1 LNDTARGA
9 PASVPVQMPASQI
22 YRRLL
27 RYAWPYRGMYL
38 IGVLGMLLYA
48 ATDVLTL
55 LVMQVFL
62 SSASGTSASSQH
74 LPKVVQWLLH
84 WLPGLSAFL
93 QSAQWLAWLPLAVLV
108 IFFCRGTGDYLAQY
122 FPAWVARQVVKAIRG
137 ELFARYLRLPTSR
150 YDADS
155 SGTMLSRLTYNTEQM
170 AGATA
175 DSLTS
180 MIRDSLQIGVN
191 IAWLFLIDWRLTL
204 VSLLVAPAIGGLVG
218 SINRRFRRYSTRI
231 QNSVGDIT
239 RVAKEAID
247 AHRVVK
253 VFNAQAHIE
262 RLFES
267 ANEQNRRSNV
277 RLLQARSSSNP
288 IVQQLAAIGLAL
300 VLFVANREMA
310 SGVLTF
316 ATFGTFVIAL
326 MQVTQPL
333 KRILGIAGPLQQGM
347 AAGASVF
354 EVLDAPGEPQGGTRT
369 LTRVNGDVEFANVSF
384 EYTLDKGKVLRD
396 VSVRVPAGS
405 TLAIVGRS
413 GSGKSTLVSLLPR
426 FYDPTSGSVRI
437 DGEDIR
443 DYRLT
448 DLRRQIS
455 LVSQEVVLF
464 NDSIRNNILF
474 GATDISEAQLQEA
487 IRAAY
492 VLEFVE
498 QLPQGLE
505 TMVGDR
511 GVLLSGGQRQRVAI
525 ARALLRD
532 TPILILDEATS
543 SLDTAAERHIQE
555 ALDQLVRNRTTLVIA
570 HRLSTIEHA
579 DQILVMREGRVME
592 RGAHAELIAHGGA
605 YAELHRLQFSA

>member
-9 PASVPVQMPASQI
+9 AAGAPVPMSAAQV

-27 RYAWPYRGMYL
+27 RYAWPYRGQYF
-38 IGVLGMLLYA
+38 IGVIGMVLYA
-48 ATDVLTL
+48 ATDGLTASVLRG
-55 LVMQVFL
+55 FIGA
-62 SSASGTSASSQH
+62 ASGKPVERLKG
-74 LPKVVQWLLH
+74 LPSWLPDPAALLH
-84 WLPGLSAFL
+84 ST
-93 QSAQWLAWLPLAVLV
+93 QWLAWLPLAIFV
-108 IFFCRGTGDYLAQY
+108 IFLCRGTGDYLAQY
-122 FPAWVARQVVKAIRG
+122 FPAWVARQVVKAVRG

-155 SGTMLSRLTYNTEQM
+155 SATMLSRLTYNTEMM

-180 MIRDSLQIGVN
+180 MIRDSLQILVN
-191 IAWLFLIDWRLTL
+191 LTVMFLLQWRLALLSL
-204 VSLLVAPAIGGLVG
+204 VVAPLIGSLVG
-218 SINRRFRRYSTRI
+218 SINRRFRRYSQRI
-231 QNSVGDIT
+231 QNSMGDVT
-239 RVAKEAID
+239 RVAKEAFD

-253 VFNAQAHIE
+253 VFNAQEHIE
-262 RLFES
+262 HLFEG

-288 IVQQLAAIGLAL
+288 IVQQIAAIGMAL
-300 VLFVANREMA
+300 VLFVAVRQINHGA
-310 SGVLTF
+310 LTF
-316 ATFGTFVIAL
+316 ADFGAFLAGL
-326 MQVTQPL
+326 MMVSQPL
-333 KRILGIAGPLQQGM
+333 KRILGIAGPLQQGI
-347 AAGASVF
+347 AAGGDVF
-354 EVLDAPGEPQGGTRT
+354 RVLDAPGEPQGGSRT
-369 LTRVNGDVEFANVSF
+369 LTRVRGDVEFRNVSF
-384 EYTLDKGKVLRD
+384 EYAFDKGKVLHNIN
-396 VSVRVPAGS
+396 VRVAAGT

-426 FYDPTSGSVRI
+426 FYDPSSGCVLI

-464 NDSIRNNILF
+464 NDTIRNNIVF
-474 GATDISEAQLQEA
+474 GASDISEAQLQTA
-487 IRAAY
+487 VRAAY
-492 VLEFVE
+492 VHEFVE

-511 GVLLSGGQRQRVAI
+511 GVLLSGGQRQRIAI

-543 SLDTAAERHIQE
+543 ALDTAAERHIQE
-555 ALDQLVRNRTTLVIA
+555 ALDRLVRNRTTLVIA

-579 DQILVMREGRVME
+579 DRILVMREGSVVE
-592 RGAHAELIAHGGA
+592 CGAHAELLTHGGV